1 VLTRILELVALL
13 SAGTAAGVLF
23 AVALSVVPAFIA
35 MPPDRYVYTHRM
47 LRNWDPTMPAIVLSG
62 AVVNVLLAALGK
74 GTLFGAAAALMVG
87 VSAVSH
93 LCNVPINRDVRMTDP
108 GSLPADWRD
117 PRPSWRRWHLLR
129 TILAFAALVA
139 DGLAI
144 VHL

>member
-1 VLTRILELVALL
+1 
-13 SAGTAAGVLF
+13 
-23 AVALSVVPAFIA
+23 
-35 MPPDRYVYTHRM
+35 
-47 LRNWDPTMPAIVLSG
+47 MPAIVLSG